1 MAENRVMVFIDGSNL
16 YKGVKDGLKTDKLVD
31 IEKLAKKLVDGR
43 ILERIYF
50 YTTPTPSTDPLAMQ
64 ANQKFLDKLGWID
77 NLQVRKGRIMPRT
90 HEFTCNKC
98 NEKQIYKT
106 YIQKG
111 VDTRIVVDMV
121 TLAVNDSYNVAV
133 LVSGDSDL
141 SEALNFIREHTHKK
155 VENACVPD
163 ISWAKTLREA
173 SDKRISLTL
182 DYLENCFLP

>member
-16 YKGVKDGLKTDKLVD
+16 YRGVKDGLKTNKLID

-43 ILERIYF
+43 TLERIYF
-50 YTTPTPSTDPLAMQ
+50 YTTPTPSSDPLAMQ
-64 ANQKFLDKLGWID
+64 ANQKFLDRLGWID

-106 YIQKG
+106 YVQKG
-111 VDTRIVVDMV
+111 VDTRIVVDTV
-121 TLAVNDSYNVAV
+121 TLAVNDSYNVAG

-141 SEALNFIREHTHKK
+141 SEALNFRQVSPSPT
-155 VENACVPD
+155 
-163 ISWAKTLREA
+163 
-173 SDKRISLTL
+173 
-182 DYLENCFLP
+182 